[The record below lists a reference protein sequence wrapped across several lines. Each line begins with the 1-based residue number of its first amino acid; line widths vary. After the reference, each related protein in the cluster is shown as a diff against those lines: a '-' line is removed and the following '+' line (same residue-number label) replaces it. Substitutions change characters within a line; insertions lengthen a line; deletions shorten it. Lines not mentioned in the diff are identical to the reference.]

1 MRSKMFLPRLCLYIC
16 FSLIVSLGEF
26 QFPAVASAED
36 APNAE
41 LKIKKMAM
49 MLAIVSKE
57 YELAVKDGQVI
68 NEVEYEESQAFLE
81 MVKEKFFS
89 ISDQFKKPADAD
101 KIKNQ
106 LAELKSGI
114 QQKLEVKKMQILSS
128 SIQNGI
134 LDEFGIKIKK
144 TPKKAISLKAGE
156 DTYKTNCLH
165 CHGMSGQ
172 ADGPTAADLDPKP
185 AVLAD
190 PQITGNA
197 NSTPYDN
204 FEVINVGIANTAMI
218 AWADVLSEEEIWNV
232 AYYIRTFSNKDVQL
246 PKIKTA
252 LSESEIKGS
261 IHETVAK
268 IRKLIKESLDN
279 FGASNKEGA
288 ADSAF
293 DAYLVYE
300 TLEAAL
306 IAKQKDLGLR
316 LQANFGRLR
325 GEIKRDAPKPELDIL
340 SEKISAD
347 LDLAT
352 KVFTKQEGGKGI
364 FIQSFSIIVREGFE
378 TILILSALITFLV
391 KSRNE
396 KKVKIIYLGAFLGIV
411 ASFLTAYIIHEIFNI
426 SSANQEIMEGAIM
439 LLAAAMLFYI
449 SYWLISKIG
458 AEKFQ
463 KFVSGKLQEAVKT
476 GSVATLATLAFL
488 SVYREGFETV
498 LFYEALYTYSGDA
511 TGNILPGF
519 LVGCVFLFGV
529 FYLINKMGAKIP
541 INWFFGFTSI
551 FLYFMSFVFT
561 GKGLHALQ
569 VGGGIPLTAIDF
581 VPEIHW
587 MGIYPTLETS
597 IGQGII
603 LAALAFGALLTLKAL
618 KGKES

>member
-1 MRSKMFLPRLCLYIC
+1 MRHRQFLLKLFVLIC
-16 FSLIVSLGEF
+16 FSLIINLGEL
-26 QFPAVASAED
+26 QLPHLAKAEVSSD
-36 APNAE
+36 E

-68 NEVEYEESQAFLE
+68 NDVEYEESQAFLE
-81 MVKEKFFS
+81 MVREKFSS
-89 ISDQFKKPADAD
+89 ISSQFKNPVDAE

-114 QQKLEVKKMQILSS
+114 QQKLEVKKMKILSS
-128 SIQNGI
+128 SIQNSI

-144 TPKKAISLKAGE
+144 SPKKAISLKAGE
-156 DTYKTNCLH
+156 DIYKQNCVG
-165 CHGMSGQ
+165 CHGPTGQ
-172 ADGPTAADLDPKP
+172 GDGPKAAELDPKP

-218 AWADVLSEEEIWNV
+218 AWADVLSEEDIWNV
-232 AYYIRTFSNKDVQL
+232 AYYIRTFSNKEVKL
-246 PKIKTA
+246 PVIQTA
-252 LSESEIKGS
+252 LSEDEIKGS

-268 IRKLIKESLDN
+268 IRELIKVTLNNYETVKTE
-279 FGASNKEGA
+279 AA
-288 ADSAF
+288 ADAAF

-300 TLEAAL
+300 TIESAL

-325 GEIKRDAPKPELDIL
+325 GEIKRNAPKEELDIVAK
-340 SEKISAD
+340 KIELD
-347 LDLAT
+347 LDLAIG
-352 KVFTKQEGGKGI
+352 VFTKKEEGKGI

-378 TILILSALITFLV
+378 TILILSALITFLI

-396 KKVKIIYLGAFLGIV
+396 KQVKIIYMGAAIGML
-411 ASFLTAYIIHEIFNI
+411 ASFLTAYIIHEILNI
-426 SSANQEIMEGAIM
+426 SSANQEILEGTIM
-439 LLAAAMLFYI
+439 LIAAAMLFYI

-463 KFVSGKLQEAVKT
+463 KFVAGKMQEAVKT
-476 GSVATLATLAFL
+476 GSVITLGTLAFL

-498 LFYEALYTYSGDA
+498 LFYEALYTYSGNA
-511 TGNILPGF
+511 TGGILPGF
-519 LVGCVFLFGV
+519 VVGCIFLFGV
-529 FYLINKMGAKIP
+529 FYFINKMGAKIP
-541 INWFFGFTSI
+541 INWFFGLTGI
-551 FLYFMSFVFT
+551 FLYLMAFTFT
-561 GKGLHALQ
+561 GKGLHAIQ
-569 VGGGIPLTAIDF
+569 VGGGLTLTAIDF

-587 MGIYPTLETS
+587 LGLYPTLETS
-597 IGQGII
+597 IGQGVI
-603 LAALAFGALLTLKAL
+603 LAALVLGAVYTVSQLRKA
-618 KGKES
+618 E